1 MSLRDRAVL
10 AVWLAVLAAAATV
23 ALRAH
28 YVADLSALLPARP
41 APGQRM
47 LGTLL
52 RDGPAA
58 KTILAAIDG
67 GNAADR
73 ARAARALAA
82 RALASREFATVDDG
96 DRAGFVR
103 AQRFVFE
110 HRYALSRAAAA
121 HLATAPALHRAIGRT
136 IEDLA
141 TPAGPW
147 LAPLLPH
154 DPTGETAQV
163 AQRWSR
169 GGRPAQCDGVWCS
182 RSGRRALLV
191 LRTRASGSDTDGQA
205 RAIAAVRSAFRA
217 IAGADGGLRLRL
229 SGPPVFAVAAR
240 ARIERSAVRLSS
252 IAGACVIA
260 LLYLVYRSAAAVLL
274 GLLPVATAA
283 TIGVAAVAGVFG
295 EVQGMTLGFGVTL
308 IGEAVDYA
316 IYFFLQSDHAPEAW
330 RQRYWPTV
338 RLGALTSI
346 CGFAAL
352 LWSGFPGLEQLGVYC
367 LCGLAAA
374 AATTRYVLPRLA
386 PGALEVRSV
395 APLGAA
401 LRRALPAPR
410 FGVAILGALALAS
423 LAVLVFAH
431 GGGWSHDLASLS
443 PVPAAERR
451 FDGALRAD
459 LGAADV
465 RDVVVTQGP
474 DRDAAL
480 QAAERTA
487 RSLERLTADRVIGGF
502 DDPAA
507 ILPSRATQRARRLAL
522 PAARTLRARLRRAL
536 AGLPVRD
543 TTLAPFLADVAAAR
557 RAAPLTRRDLDG
569 TPLAAGFDA
578 LMLHRHDRWL
588 ALLPLRAPLVD
599 GRPGPIDG
607 QRVRAAL
614 AGHAQLIDLE
624 AGANRLYA
632 VYLRNA
638 LRASAVGVLVI
649 AGLLAATLRSAR
661 RTLRVLAPL
670 AVAVGVVAAAL
681 TLAGIPLTIL
691 HLVGMLLIVAI
702 GSNYALFFVRHA
714 DDDGGSMTGSLAV
727 ANAATVIGFGL
738 LATAPVPVLRDLG
751 VTVAPGALLAF
762 LCSAML
768 APKPRA
774 AGDGAFLDAGVGR

>member
-1 MSLRDRAVL
+1 MSVRDRAVI
-10 AVWLAVLAAAATV
+10 AVWLAVLAVAAMI

-41 APGQRM
+41 APGQRL
-47 LGTLL
+47 LGELL

-58 KTILAAIDG
+58 KTILVAIEG
-67 GNAADR
+67 GDAADR

-82 RALASREFATVDDG
+82 RALESREFATVDDG
-96 DRAGFVR
+96 DRAGFAR

-110 HRYALSRAAAA
+110 HRYVLSRAAAA
-121 HLATAPALHRAIGRT
+121 HLATATALHRAIGRT

-141 TPAGPW
+141 TPAEPW

-154 DPTGETAQV
+154 DPTGETAGV
-163 AQRWSR
+163 AERWR
-169 GGRPAQCDGVWCS
+169 GDDGPALCDGVWCS
-182 RSGRRALLV
+182 RSAARALLV
-191 LRTRASGSDTDGQA
+191 LRVRATGSDIDGQA
-205 RAIAAVRSAFRA
+205 RAIAAVRSAFHA
-217 IAGADGGLRLRL
+217 IGGARDGLRLRL

-240 ARIERSAVRLSS
+240 ARIERSAVRLSV
-252 IAGACVIA
+252 IAGACVVA

-316 IYFFLQSDHAPEAW
+316 IYFFLQSGRAPETW
-330 RQRYWPTV
+330 RRRYWPTV

-374 AATTRYVLPRLA
+374 AATTRHVLPRLA
-386 PGALEVRSV
+386 PAALEVRPI

-410 FGVAILGALALAS
+410 VGGAILGALALGS
-423 LAVLVFAH
+423 LAVLVFTH
-431 GGGWSHDLASLS
+431 GGAWSHDLAALS
-443 PVPAAERR
+443 PVPSAARR

-465 RDVVVTQGP
+465 RDVVVVQGL

-487 RSLERLTADRVIGGF
+487 RSLDRLAADRVIGGF
-502 DDPAA
+502 EDPAS
-507 ILPSRATQRARRLAL
+507 ILPSRATQRARQLAL
-522 PAARTLRARLRRAL
+522 PDSRTLRARLHRAL
-536 AGLPVRD
+536 AGLPVREA
-543 TTLAPFLADVAAAR
+543 TLAPFVADVAAAR

-569 TPLAAGFDA
+569 TPLAAGVDA
-578 LMLHRHDRWL
+578 LLLRRRERWL
-588 ALLPLRAPLVD
+588 ALLPLRAPLVH
-599 GRPGPIDG
+599 GRPRPIDLD
-607 QRVRAAL
+607 RVRAAL
-614 AGHAQLIDLE
+614 DGRARAIDLE
-624 AGANRLYA
+624 ADANHLYS

-638 LRASAVGVLVI
+638 RRAAAVGVLAI

-670 AVAVGVVAAAL
+670 AVAVGAVAAAL
-681 TLAGIPLTIL
+681 TLAGIALTIL

-714 DDDGGSMTGSLAV
+714 AGDDGAITGSLAV

-768 APKPRA
+768 GAPVASAPHDR
-774 AGDGAFLDAGVGR
+774 